1 MKKALALILITLGS
15 VSLFSQQS
23 KIKWYKV
30 NDIEKLII
38 ESPRPVFI
46 DTYTDWCVWCKRLDS
61 NTFTNSVIAD
71 ILNNKFY
78 AVKFN
83 AEGKDTVTF
92 MGKSFINDGKYGA
105 AHQLGV
111 GLLKG
116 QMSYPTVV
124 FLNEKG
130 QELTVV
136 AGYQVAREFEVVLTY
151 FGKDAY
157 LKSTFEEFKAGFQ
170 GELK

>member
-1 MKKALALILITLGS
+1 MKRSLVIIFFTLSSAL
-15 VSLFSQQS
+15 LFSQQS
-23 KIKWYKV
+23 KIKWFKV
-30 NDIEKLII
+30 DDIERLIN

-46 DTYTDWCVWCKRLDS
+46 DTYTDWCGWCKKLDS
-61 NTFTNSVIAD
+61 DTFTNPIIAD

-92 MGKSFINDGKYGA
+92 MGRKFINDGKYGA
-105 AHQLGV
+105 SHQLGV

-116 QMSYPTVV
+116 QMSFPTVV

-130 QELTVV
+130 QLIAPVP
-136 AGYQVAREFEVVLTY
+136 GFREPKEMEVLLSFFAEKVY
-151 FGKDAY
+151 EKQNYEDYA
-157 LKSTFEEFKAGFQ
+157 KTFKGRV
-170 GELK
+170 K